1 MLTVLS
7 VKLGS
12 CAASCAGNRPRDE
25 STRLPSP
32 PLKPTLTF
40 KPTLTLKP
48 TLKPKPTLESAAG
61 AERAFMADGVP
72 WPRFRLEIA
81 S

>member
-1 MLTVLS
+1 MLTILS
-7 VKLGS
+7 VKLRS
-12 CAASCAGNRPRDE
+12 CAASGAGNRPRDE

-32 PLKPTLTF
+32 PL